1 MSDHVTA
8 SNPEVAVRA
17 YLNFLADPSSVRDVV
32 LIEQLR
38 DELKDV
44 TDPIRKVKLLSE
56 LERAETG
63 DGEGVKLGFILHAK
77 GWADSQSVTEAAFRS
92 MGVPDDVLKAAGFSA
107 GGRRMP
113 ASPPATRVTKLAT
126 VMPKQRAPKVSIEQI
141 KRHALSQ
148 EGPFTIRSVMEGVG
162 GSPATVAKALAELQ
176 DEGRIADAGPD
187 PDYSARGK
195 RPNRFEVVRR

>member
-1 MSDHVTA
+1 MSDHVTV
-8 SNPEVAVRA
+8 SSPEVAVRA
-17 YLNFLADPSSVRDVV
+17 YLNFLADPSSVRDVAQIGR
-32 LIEQLR
+32 LHA
-38 DELKDV
+38 ELSEA
-44 TDPIRKVKLLSE
+44 TDPIRKLKLLSE
-56 LERAETG
+56 LERAEAG

-77 GWADSQSVTEAAFRS
+77 GWADSQGVTEAAFRT

-113 ASPPATRVTKLAT
+113 ASPPATRITRLPT

-162 GSPATVAKALAELQ
+162 GSPATVAKAVAELQ
-176 DEGRIADAGPD
+176 EEGRIADAGPD
-187 PDYSARGK
+187 PEYSARGK